1 MKTYI
6 VTGGAG
12 FIGSTLVEKL
22 LLEGNKVINIDNFND
37 YYDLSIKIENV
48 LESVRYKQSIVDN
61 AQLKKEERLKKL
73 KKNITSN
80 NYHLEIVDIRDLEEL
95 NRIFNNN
102 RVDCVIN
109 LAAMAG
115 VRPSLEDPMLYTDV
129 NIKGLM
135 NLLEM
140 CKKYGVKKFIQ
151 ASSSSVYGNS
161 KTVPFKETDIVDY
174 AISPYAATKKS
185 GEVIGHTYYH
195 LYNIDMIQLRF
206 FTVYGPRQ
214 RPDLAIHK
222 FTKMILAGDAI
233 PFYGEGDTERDYT
246 FIDDI
251 VGGIYKSIEYVEK
264 NNRVYEIINLGESET
279 ISLKKMVEVIE
290 NSLGKKALINKMP
303 MQPGDVQRTNADITK
318 AKKMIGYN
326 PETNFKDGIDKFIKW
341 YKKRN

>member
-37 YYDLSIKIENV
+37 YYDLSIKIGNV
-48 LESVRYKQSIVDN
+48 LESTNNLKLKIENEKWNKDEN
-61 AQLKKEERLKKL
+61 LEELKKRVD
-73 KKNITSN
+73 SN
-80 NYHLEIVDIRDLEEL
+80 NYTLEVVDIRNEKEL
-95 NRIFNNN
+95 NRIFSINKI
-102 RVDCVIN
+102 DCVIN

-115 VRPSLEDPMLYTDV
+115 VRPSLEDPMLYMDV

-135 NLLEM
+135 NLLEC
-140 CKKYGVKKFIQ
+140 CKKYEVMKFIQ
-151 ASSSSVYGNS
+151 ASSSSVYGNN
-161 KTVPFKETDIVDY
+161 KTVPFKENDIVDFT
-174 AISPYAATKKS
+174 ISPYAATKKS
-185 GEVIGHTYYH
+185 GEVIGHTYHY

-233 PFYGEGDTERDYT
+233 PFYGKGDTERDYT

-251 VGGIYKSIEYVEK
+251 VDGIYKSIEYVE
-264 NNRVYEIINLGESET
+264 NNNKVYEIINLGESET

-326 PETNFKDGIDKFIKW
+326 PETNFRDGIDKFIKW

>member
-48 LESVRYKQSIVDN
+48 LESVRYTQSIVDN

-73 KKNITSN
+73 KKYITSN

-251 VGGIYKSIEYVEK
+251 VDGIYKSIEYVEK

>member
-12 FIGSTLVEKL
+12 FIGSTLVENL
-22 LLEGNKVINIDNFND
+22 LLQGKKVINIDNFND
-37 YYDLSIKIENV
+37 YYDLSIKINNV
-48 LESVRYKQSIVDN
+48 LESIGYLGDKIDDV
-61 AQLKKEERLKKL
+61 QLKKEERLKKL
-73 KKNITSN
+73 KEISTSN
-80 NYHLEIVDIRDLEEL
+80 NYLLEIVDIRDREEL
-95 NRIFNNN
+95 DKIFSNNKI
-102 RVDCVIN
+102 DCVIN

-115 VRPSLEDPMLYTDV
+115 VRPSLENPMLYTDV

-135 NLLEM
+135 NLLEC
-140 CKKYGVKKFIQ
+140 CKKYNVKKFIQ

-161 KTVPFKETDIVDY
+161 KTIPFKETDIVDF

-185 GEVIGHTYYH
+185 GEVIGHTYHH

-222 FTKMILAGDAI
+222 FTKMILNDEPI
-233 PFYGEGDTERDYT
+233 PFYGKGDTERDYT
-246 FIDDI
+246 FIEDI
-251 VGGIYKSIEYVEK
+251 IDGVVKSIKYIEQ
-264 NNRVYEIINLGESET
+264 NNNVYEIINLGESET
-279 ISLKKMVEVIE
+279 ISLKKMVETIE
-290 NSLGKKALINKMP
+290 NSLGKKALINKLP

-318 AKKMIGYN
+318 AKDMIGYN
-326 PETNFKDGIDKFIKW
+326 PKTKFKDGIDKFVSW

>member
-22 LLEGNKVINIDNFND
+22 LLEGNRVINIDNFND

-48 LESVRYKQSIVDN
+48 LESVGYTGSTIN
-61 AQLKKEERLKKL
+61 STQLKREERLEKL
-73 KKNITSN
+73 KKAIGSD
-80 NYHLEIVDIRDLEEL
+80 NYHLEIVDIRDIEEL
-95 NRIFNNN
+95 DRIFCNNRI
-102 RVDCVIN
+102 DCVIN

-135 NLLEM
+135 NLLEC
-140 CKKYGVKKFIQ
+140 CKKYEVKKFIQ

-161 KTVPFKETDIVDY
+161 KTVPFKETDIVDF

-195 LYNIDMIQLRF
+195 LYNIDMVQLRF

-222 FTKMILAGDAI
+222 FTKMILAEEAI

-251 VGGIYKSIEYVEK
+251 VDGIYKSIEYIEK
-264 NNRVYEIINLGESET
+264 NNGVYEIINLGESET
-279 ISLKKMVEVIE
+279 ISLKNMVEVIE
-290 NSLGKKALINKMP
+290 SSLDKKALINKMP

-318 AKKMIGYN
+318 AKKMIGYK
-326 PETNFKDGIDKFIKW
+326 PKTNFKDGIDKFIKW

>member
-22 LLEGNKVINIDNFND
+22 LSEGNKVINIDNFND

-48 LESVRYKQSIVDN
+48 LESVGYTESIIDS
-61 AQLKKEERLKKL
+61 AQLKKEERLEKL
-73 KKNITSN
+73 KKHVCSD
-80 NYHLEIVDIRDLEEL
+80 NYHLEIVDIRDIEEL
-95 NRIFNNN
+95 DRIFYNNKI
-102 RVDCVIN
+102 DCVIN

-135 NLLEM
+135 NLLEC
-140 CKKYGVKKFIQ
+140 CKKYEVKKFIQ
-151 ASSSSVYGNS
+151 ASSSSVYGNN
-161 KTVPFKETDIVDY
+161 KTVPFKETDIVDF

-185 GEVIGHTYYH
+185 GEVIGHTYHH

-251 VGGIYKSIEYVEK
+251 VDGIYKSIEYVE
-264 NNRVYEIINLGESET
+264 NNNKVYEIINLGESET

-326 PETNFKDGIDKFIKW
+326 PETNFRDGIDKFIKW